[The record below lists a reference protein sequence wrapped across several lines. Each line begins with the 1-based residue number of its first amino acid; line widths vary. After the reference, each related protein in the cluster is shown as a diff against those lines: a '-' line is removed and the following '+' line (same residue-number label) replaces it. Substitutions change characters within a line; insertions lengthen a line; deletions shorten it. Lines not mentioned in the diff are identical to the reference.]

1 MFAIQAAADEYP
13 HKMTRINEYWQSD
26 FTYFKIIGWGWHY
39 LTTILD
45 DYSRK
50 VLAWKLCT
58 QMAAEEVTLTFPSRR
73 KAPSKWRISFHWT
86 VTTCPGNS
94 NLVSLSGSTSITI
107 AVITNLL
114 GISRQEISMQ
124 EEINRFSGKGRR

>member
-73 KAPSKWRISFHWT
+73 RRRASGESLFIGQLRLAPGTRISSH
-86 VTTCPGNS
+86 
-94 NLVSLSGSTSITI
+94 
-107 AVITNLL
+107 
-114 GISRQEISMQ
+114 
-124 EEINRFSGKGRR
+124 